1 MTMTMNPF
9 DSLETHSPA
18 TGPQG
23 QTAHPDAIAH
33 LDRLR
38 PEFYSVG
45 EHAWCMV
52 GNGLSNQS
60 FVRGPLGIIAIDS
73 GESVEEMRAAIHA
86 LRKVSQ
92 EPIVACIY
100 THFHYVNGTQAILED
115 NQSGDLKI
123 YGHAGIPAN
132 LERFGGEIAPRAG
145 KGLVHQFGTSLPA
158 AGADAL
164 LHCGLGL
171 FYRNP
176 EHAPFTPGYIPANHS
191 IDQAMTTQIAGL
203 TVEITPAPSD
213 ATDSVTLWFTDLG
226 LCINNLIWPAFFN
239 IYAIRGEEYR
249 DPRVLLSGMD
259 HIIDREPQAVIG
271 THGPPLIDMDIQ
283 TELTRYRDS
292 IQYLWDQTVRRINAG
307 ETTDEA
313 AQNIVLPAH
322 LADCYLTR
330 QYYGVTEHHVKQIHA
345 GLFGWF
351 DGDERSL
358 FPLATEER
366 NDRLIRGFGGREKVT
381 AQALAA
387 LAEDDV
393 RWALELASWLA
404 RSTDATAEDRNTL
417 AQVLRHVGQQT
428 ISANIRNWTL
438 TRALH
443 LEGQI
448 NLDRL
453 DVHRFNEKQ
462 VLTNAP
468 TRFISTLKVLLDP
481 DLAKNVQVEVCWRF
495 SGGESA
501 GLCIRNQVAVPTR
514 GVDADINMG
523 LSHETWARILAGK
536 LNLWD
541 AIDEGIVSIEGDLG
555 QLQRF
560 CSVFDLPSFAKKNSR

>member
-1 MTMTMNPF
+1 MTMNPF
-9 DSLETHSPA
+9 DSIGTHPPG

-23 QTAHPDAIAH
+23 QTAHVEAIAH
-33 LDRLR
+33 LERLR
-38 PEFYSVG
+38 AEFYSVG

-60 FVRGPLGIIAIDS
+60 FVRGPSGIIAIDS
-73 GESVEEMRAAIHA
+73 GESVEEMRCAIDA
-86 LRKVSQ
+86 LREVTQ

-115 NQSGDLKI
+115 NQSGDLEI
-123 YGHAGIPAN
+123 YGHSGIAAN

-158 AGADAL
+158 EGPDAL

-176 EHAPFTPGYIPANHS
+176 EHAPFTPGYIPASHS
-191 IDQAMTTQIAGL
+191 IDQATTIEIAGL

-213 ATDSVTLWFTDLG
+213 ATDSVTLWFKELG

-239 IYAIRGEEYR
+239 VYAIRGEEYR
-249 DPRVLLSGMD
+249 DPRVLLAGMD
-259 HIIDREPQAVIG
+259 HILDREPQAVIG
-271 THGPPLIDMDIQ
+271 THGPPLLDMDIQ

-307 ETTDEA
+307 ETVDEA
-313 AQNIVLPAH
+313 AQNIILPAH
-322 LADCYLTR
+322 LADSYLTR

-358 FPLATEER
+358 FPLSTQDR
-366 NDRLIRGFGGREKVT
+366 NERLIEGFGGRKKVAARVQT
-381 AQALAA
+381 ALTEGD
-387 LAEDDV
+387 L
-393 RWALELASWLA
+393 RWALELASWLV
-404 RSTDATAEDRNTL
+404 RSADVTSQDKMVL
-417 AQVLRHVGQQT
+417 AQALRHVGQQT

-443 LEGQI
+443 LEGQV

-453 DVHRFNEKQ
+453 EIHRFGEKQ
-462 VLTNAP
+462 VLANTP
-468 TRFISTLKVLLDP
+468 TRFVPTLKVLLDP
-481 DLAKNVQVEVCWRF
+481 DQAKDLQVEVCWRF

-501 GLCIRNQVAVPTR
+501 GLRIRNQVAVPTL
-514 GVDADINMG
+514 GIDADINLG
-523 LSHETWARILAGK
+523 LSHETWARILSGK
-536 LNLWD
+536 VNLWD
-541 AIDEGIVSIEGDLG
+541 AIDEGIVSVEGNSAE
-555 QLQRF
+555 LQRF
-560 CSVFDLPSFAKKNSR
+560 CLAFELPSFTRA